1 MMASRILQAV
11 KGHASQDPDRIAL
24 QGGHATLSY
33 AELVYEI
40 DRMQRH
46 FLADDARVLG
56 LVADNSLAW
65 AVTDLAAMA
74 AELPIVPLPAFFS
87 AEQLA
92 HAIRDAGINQL
103 ITDQPVV
110 MENLLHGAGFSIR
123 ASQQYQVAERWLTK
137 FTLIDVPAVKLPP
150 ATMKITYT
158 SGTTG
163 NPKGVCLGLQALEEV
178 ASSLLTAT
186 RANENDV
193 HLSVLPLST
202 LLENIAGLYVPLL
215 AGARAVIRSCQEVGL
230 SGSSGLDPQKML
242 QAILLAKASTLVLTP
257 ELLKA
262 LVMMAEAGA
271 PVPDSLRFA
280 AVGGATVSHALLE
293 RAERAGL
300 PVFEG
305 YGLSE
310 CCSVVAV
317 NTPQARL
324 QGSVGKPLPHVQLR
338 FAEDG
343 EIMVA
348 GSTMLGY
355 TGAARTD
362 TDQAEQEAKGNSF
375 WPTGDI
381 GYLDDAGYLY
391 ISGRKRNV
399 FITSFGRNVSPE
411 WVESQLAQSPKIA
424 QAALFG
430 EARPWNTALIVPAS
444 GASDADIEQVVSQ
457 VNAGLPDYARVG
469 RWLYADA
476 PFSSQNRQLTPNF
489 RLRRD
494 VIWQVYASRINTL
507 YEEIDNVCV

>member
-46 FLADDARVLG
+46 FLVEDARVLG

-74 AELPIVPLPAFFS
+74 SELPIVPLPAFFS

-103 ITDQPVV
+103 ITDQPIV
-110 MENLLHGAGFSIR
+110 MEHLLQGAGFSIG

-137 FTLIDVPAVKLPP
+137 FTLTHVPAVKLPS
-150 ATMKITYT
+150 TTLKITYT

-163 NPKGVCLGLQALEEV
+163 NPKGVCLGLQAIEQV
-178 ASSLLTAT
+178 AGSLLTAT

-230 SGSSGLDPQKML
+230 SGASGLDPQKML
-242 QAILLAKASTLVLTP
+242 QAMLLAKASTLVLTP

-271 PVPDSLRFA
+271 PVPGSLRFV
-280 AVGGATVSHALLE
+280 AVGGATVSHALLD
-293 RAERAGL
+293 RAERAAL

-343 EIMVA
+343 EILVA

-355 TGAARTD
+355 TGAAQTD

-494 VIWQVYASRINTL
+494 VIWQAYAPRINTL

>member
-1 MMASRILQAV
+1 M
-11 KGHASQDPDRIAL
+11 

-46 FLADDARVLG
+46 FLVEDARVLG

-74 AELPIVPLPAFFS
+74 SELPIVPLPAFFS

-103 ITDQPVV
+103 ITDQPIV
-110 MENLLHGAGFSIR
+110 MEHLLQSAGFGIR

-137 FTLIDVPAVKLPP
+137 FTLMDVPAVKLPP
-150 ATMKITYT
+150 ATLKITYT

-163 NPKGVCLGLQALEEV
+163 NPKGVCLGLQAIEQV
-178 ASSLLTAT
+178 ACSLLTAT

-215 AGARAVIRSCQEVGL
+215 AGARAVIRPCQEVGL
-230 SGSSGLDPQKML
+230 SGASGLDPQKML
-242 QAILLAKASTLVLTP
+242 QAMLLAKASTLVLTP

-262 LVMMAEAGA
+262 LVMMTEAGA
-271 PVPDSLRFA
+271 PVPDSLRFV

-310 CCSVVAV
+310 C
-317 NTPQARL
+317 
-324 QGSVGKPLPHVQLR
+324 
-338 FAEDG
+338 
-343 EIMVA
+343 
-348 GSTMLGY
+348 
-355 TGAARTD
+355 
-362 TDQAEQEAKGNSF
+362 
-375 WPTGDI
+375 
-381 GYLDDAGYLY
+381 
-391 ISGRKRNV
+391 
-399 FITSFGRNVSPE
+399 
-411 WVESQLAQSPKIA
+411 
-424 QAALFG
+424 
-430 EARPWNTALIVPAS
+430 
-444 GASDADIEQVVSQ
+444 
-457 VNAGLPDYARVG
+457 
-469 RWLYADA
+469 
-476 PFSSQNRQLTPNF
+476 
-489 RLRRD
+489 
-494 VIWQVYASRINTL
+494 
-507 YEEIDNVCV
+507 